1 MTEVAVKI
9 PVQAMRTTFDPEPAP
24 ASSRTMAIYIAC
36 ILSMVGILLLDLRIP
51 LGVAVVI
58 LYNAVI
64 LLALRTRSRG
74 FILALAIV
82 ASVLTVFPLF
92 QKEPIDEM
100 WKAISNRSLAVFSIW
115 AEVYLGL
122 QRWGTEE
129 KREHALREREKAL
142 EEVRVLQGFLP
153 ICASCKRIRDLEG
166 SWTALE
172 KYISEH
178 SEVMFSHGLCPECTR
193 KLFPQLFDPQQRR

>member
-1 MTEVAVKI
+1 MKNVS
-9 PVQAMRTTFDPEPAP
+9 DPEPAP
-24 ASSRTMAIYIAC
+24 APTRTVGIYIGCAM
-36 ILSMVGILLLDLRIP
+36 SMAGILVLDLKIP

-64 LLALRTRSRG
+64 LLALNTRSKR
-74 FILALAIV
+74 FILSLAIV
-82 ASVLTVFPLF
+82 ASLLTVFPLF
-92 QKEPIDEM
+92 HKESIDEM
-100 WKAISNRSLAVFSIW
+100 WKAICNRSLALFAIW

-129 KREHALREREKAL
+129 KREHALREREKAM

-166 SWTALE
+166 SWTLLE

>member
-1 MTEVAVKI
+1 MKTI
-9 PVQAMRTTFDPEPAP
+9 FDPEPAP
-24 ASSRTMAIYIAC
+24 ASTRTVAIYIGC
-36 ILSMVGILLLDLRIP
+36 VMSMGGILVLDLKIP

-64 LLALRTRSRG
+64 LLALTTGSKR
-74 FILALAIV
+74 FILSLAIA
-82 ASVLTVFPLF
+82 ASALTVFPLF

-100 WKAISNRSLAVFSIW
+100 WKAISNRSLALFSIW

-122 QRWGTEE
+122 QRLGTEK
-129 KREHALREREKAL
+129 KREHALREREKAM

-172 KYISEH
+172 KYITEH